1 MFQFNRQLMRFN
13 DKLYIVKKTINGER
27 IKDLELAKEYYEA
40 DYILRPKTSNDYIF
54 LETIQDLEYEQINE
68 PKGHPIAE
76 HNEVRQEEAEQS
88 SI

>member
-1 MFQFNRQLMRFN
+1 MFLLNRQLMKFN

-27 IKDLELAKEYYEA
+27 ISDLELAKEYYEA

-68 PKGHPIAE
+68 SKGHPIAE

>member
-27 IKDLELAKEYYEA
+27 IKDLDLAKEYYRA

-68 PKGHPIAE
+68 SKGNPIE
-76 HNEVRQEEAEQS
+76 KHNEGRQAEAE
-88 SI
+88 

>member
-27 IKDLELAKEYYEA
+27 IKDLDLAKEYYKA

-76 HNEVRQEEAEQS
+76 HNEVGQEEAEQS

>member
-27 IKDLELAKEYYEA
+27 IKDLDLAKEYYEA

-68 PKGHPIAE
+68 SKGHPIAE
-76 HNEVRQEEAEQS
+76 HNEVGQEEAEQGS
-88 SI
+88 S

>member
-1 MFQFNRQLMRFN
+1 MFQLNRQLMRFN
-13 DKLYIVKKTINGER
+13 DNLYIVKKTINGER
-27 IKDLELAKEYYEA
+27 IKDLELAKEYYGA

-68 PKGHPIAE
+68 PKRHPIAE

>member
-27 IKDLELAKEYYEA
+27 IKDLDLAKEYYKA

-68 PKGHPIAE
+68 PKGNPIE
-76 HNEVRQEEAEQS
+76 KHNEGGQAEAE
-88 SI
+88 

>member
-27 IKDLELAKEYYEA
+27 IRDLELAKEYYGA

-68 PKGHPIAE
+68 SKGNPIE
-76 HNEVRQEEAEQS
+76 KHNEGRQAEAE
-88 SI
+88 

>member
-1 MFQFNRQLMRFN
+1 MFLLNRQLMRFN
-13 DKLYIVKKTINGER
+13 DKLYIVKKTIDGER
-27 IKDLELAKEYYEA
+27 INDLELAKEYYGA

-76 HNEVRQEEAEQS
+76 HNEVRQEETEQS

>member
-1 MFQFNRQLMRFN
+1 MFQLNRQLMKFN

-27 IKDLELAKEYYEA
+27 IKDLDLAKEYYEA

-68 PKGHPIAE
+68 SKRHPIE
-76 HNEVRQEEAEQS
+76 KLNEVG
-88 SI
+88 

>member
-27 IKDLELAKEYYEA
+27 IKDLDLAKEYYKA

-54 LETIQDLEYEQINE
+54 LETIQDLEYETTTQSKRYVIKKHNQIGN
-68 PKGHPIAE
+68 
-76 HNEVRQEEAEQS
+76 
-88 SI
+88 

>member
-27 IKDLELAKEYYEA
+27 IRDLELAKEYYGA

-76 HNEVRQEEAEQS
+76 HNEVGQKEAEQS

>member
-27 IKDLELAKEYYEA
+27 INNLELAKEYYGA
-40 DYILRPKTSNDYIF
+40 DYILRPKTTNDYIF

-68 PKGHPIAE
+68 PKGNPITE
-76 HNEVRQEEAEQS
+76 HNEVGQEEAEQS
-88 SI
+88 NS

>member
-27 IKDLELAKEYYEA
+27 IKDLDLAKEYYKA

-68 PKGHPIAE
+68 PKGNPIE
-76 HNEVRQEEAEQS
+76 KHNEIGQAEAEQN

>member
-1 MFQFNRQLMRFN
+1 MSQFNRQLMKFN

-27 IKDLELAKEYYEA
+27 ISDLELAKEYYKA

-68 PKGHPIAE
+68 SKGNPIE
-76 HNEVRQEEAEQS
+76 KHNEGGQAEAE
-88 SI
+88 

>member
-1 MFQFNRQLMRFN
+1 MFQLNRQLMRFN
-13 DKLYIVKKTINGER
+13 DKLYIVKKTINADR
-27 IKDLELAKEYYEA
+27 INDLEAAKEYYGA

-68 PKGHPIAE
+68 SKGHPIAE

>member
-1 MFQFNRQLMRFN
+1 MKFN

-27 IKDLELAKEYYEA
+27 IKDLDLAKEYYDA

-68 PKGHPIAE
+68 SKGHPIE
-76 HNEVRQEEAEQS
+76 KLNEVGQAEAEQS
-88 SI
+88 NS

>member
-1 MFQFNRQLMRFN
+1 MRFN
-13 DKLYIVKKTINGER
+13 DNLYIVKKTINGER
-27 IKDLELAKEYYEA
+27 IKDLELAKEYYGA

-68 PKGHPIAE
+68 SKGHPIAE

>member
-1 MFQFNRQLMRFN
+1 MFQLNRQSMRFN
-13 DKLYIVKKTINGER
+13 DKLYIVKKTIDGER
-27 IKDLELAKEYYEA
+27 INDLELAKEYYGA

-88 SI
+88 SV

>member
-1 MFQFNRQLMRFN
+1 MFQLNRQSMRFN
-13 DKLYIVKKTINGER
+13 DKLYIVKKTINAEH
-27 IKDLELAKEYYEA
+27 INNLELAKEYYGA

>member
-1 MFQFNRQLMRFN
+1 MFQLNRQLMKFN

-27 IKDLELAKEYYEA
+27 IKDLDLAKEYYEA

-68 PKGHPIAE
+68 PKGHPVE
-76 HNEVRQEEAEQS
+76 KLNEVEQAEAEQS
-88 SI
+88 SS

>member
-1 MFQFNRQLMRFN
+1 MFLLNRQLMKFN
-13 DKLYIVKKTINGER
+13 DKLYIVKKTINAER
-27 IKDLELAKEYYEA
+27 INDLELAKEYYGA
-40 DYILRPKTSNDYIF
+40 DYVLRPKTSNDYIF

-68 PKGHPIAE
+68 PKRHPIAE

>member
-1 MFQFNRQLMRFN
+1 MRFN

-27 IKDLELAKEYYEA
+27 IRDLDLAKEYYEA

-68 PKGHPIAE
+68 SKGHPIE
-76 HNEVRQEEAEQS
+76 KLNEVGQAEAEQS
-88 SI
+88 NS

>member
-1 MFQFNRQLMRFN
+1 MKFN
-13 DKLYIVKKTINGER
+13 DKLYIVKKTINADR
-27 IKDLELAKEYYEA
+27 INDLELAKEYYGA

-76 HNEVRQEEAEQS
+76 HNEVRQEETEQS
-88 SI
+88 II

>member
-1 MFQFNRQLMRFN
+1 MFQLNRQLMKFN

-27 IKDLELAKEYYEA
+27 IKDLDLAKEYYDA

-68 PKGHPIAE
+68 SKGHPIE
-76 HNEVRQEEAEQS
+76 KLNEVGQAEAEQS
-88 SI
+88 NS

>member
-1 MFQFNRQLMRFN
+1 MFQLNRQLMKFN

-27 IKDLELAKEYYEA
+27 INDLELAKEYYEA

-68 PKGHPIAE
+68 SKGHPIAE

>member
-1 MFQFNRQLMRFN
+1 MVQFNRQLMRFN
-13 DKLYIVKKTINGER
+13 DKLYIVKKVIDGDRVNDKE
-27 IKDLELAKEYYEA
+27 AVKEYYGA

-68 PKGHPIAE
+68 PKGHPITE
-76 HNEVRQEEAEQS
+76 HTEIGQEEAEQS

>member
-1 MFQFNRQLMRFN
+1 MFQFNRQLMWFN

-27 IKDLELAKEYYEA
+27 IRDLELAKEYYGA

-68 PKGHPIAE
+68 SKGHPIE
-76 HNEVRQEEAEQS
+76 KHNESGQAKAKQS

>member
-1 MFQFNRQLMRFN
+1 MFQLNRQLMKFN

-27 IKDLELAKEYYEA
+27 IKDLDLAKEYYDA

-68 PKGHPIAE
+68 SKGHPIE
-76 HNEVRQEEAEQS
+76 KLNEIGQAEAEQS
-88 SI
+88 NS

>member
-1 MFQFNRQLMRFN
+1 MFQLNRQLMKFN

-27 IKDLELAKEYYEA
+27 IKDLDLAKEYYEA

-68 PKGHPIAE
+68 PKGHPVE
-76 HNEVRQEEAEQS
+76 KLNEVGQAEAEQS
-88 SI
+88 SS